1 MPKTAGPKLTR
12 ATEDYLEA
20 ILALDRE
27 KGLARARDIANRLGV
42 GRSAVSNALR
52 ALAEAG
58 LVDYEPYRVVT
69 LTEKGRQAATGVQ
82 HRHAELKAF
91 VTDVLGLSDVQAD
104 DAACRLEHNT
114 DPAVMRRMTDLAAFI
129 RTDHDQDKTPWRD
142 RFIDFCKARDHAA
155 RSASGRPHRKKAT
168 RGATQSATTLA
179 DIPAGGTARVVRV
192 GLAAKIGGQLAE
204 MGLSP
209 EAIVSVVTAPPAG
222 QTVDVRV
229 RGYTLS
235 LPRAQAEGIE
245 VEEL

>member
-1 MPKTAGPKLTR
+1 MPKTAETKLTR

-27 KGLARARDIANRLGV
+27 KGLARARDIAERLDV

-52 ALAEAG
+52 SLAEAG

-91 VTDVLGLSDVQAD
+91 VTDVLGLSDAQAD

-129 RTDHDQDKTPWRD
+129 RTNHDHDKTPWLK
-142 RFIDFCKARDHAA
+142 RFINFCKARDHAA
-155 RSASGRPHRKKAT
+155 RSATGRPNRTKPT
-168 RGATQSATTLA
+168 SGETSSATTLA

-192 GLAAKIGGQLAE
+192 GLAAKTGQHLAE
-204 MGLSP
+204 MGLSRD
-209 EAIVSVVTAPPAG
+209 AIVSVVAAPPTG
-222 QTVDVRV
+222 RTVDVQV

-235 LPRAQAEGIE
+235 LPRTQAEGIE